1 MLWLMIS
8 SVFAYDP
15 SVAQGHTGILTP
27 ITSAPAPIATTD
39 AENAQ
44 VTQAGKWFFVPPQM
58 TPVKVAEWLFNT

>member
-27 ITSAPAPIATTD
+27 ITSARLIATTD
-39 AENAQ
+39 AENANYKR
-44 VTQAGKWFFVPPQM
+44 GKWFFVPPQ
-58 TPVKVAEWLFNT
+58 TTL

>member
-44 VTQAGKWFFVPPQM
+44 SSGESGSSFRRRRLW
-58 TPVKVAEWLFNT
+58 

>member
-44 VTQAGKWFFVPPQM
+44 LQAGK
-58 TPVKVAEWLFNT
+58 VALRSAAVIQIFPSFGK